1 MTIKLLQLNIERGKR
16 IDAVINYIQS
26 GRFDIVCLQEVSSGL
41 LNYAQENCFETLT
54 KQTGLSGTLSIYT
67 GVKNEVTS
75 FIGLATLYNKK
86 CHIVANHVIW
96 LKRFQ
101 EVSGVGR
108 YNYAKIPRCAS
119 AILFDIGAKP
129 LMVIN
134 THLAWGPTPNDA
146 LYKRNQAEKLET
158 WMKSH
163 VKTPFLLA
171 GDFNLNPHTV
181 IVSRLSR
188 FGVNLPVKYHV
199 TNTLNPHTHHA
210 KQLFPSGLLVDYII
224 VDRRLGVKKFFVETR
239 VDLSDHLGLV
249 LEFSL

>member
-16 IDAVINYIQS
+16 IDAVIEYIQS
-26 GRFDIVCLQEVSSGL
+26 GRFDIVCLQEVSSGS
-41 LNYAQENCFETLT
+41 LNYAKENCFETLT
-54 KQTGLSGTLSIYT
+54 KRTGLSGTLSIYT

-75 FIGLATLYNKK
+75 FIGLTTLNNKK

-134 THLAWGPTPNDA
+134 THLAWGPTSDDRV
-146 LYKRNQAEKLET
+146 YQKNQAEKLYQWIRT
-158 WMKSH
+158 H
-163 VKTPFLLA
+163 RQDPFVLT
-171 GDFNLNPHTV
+171 GDFNLNPHTFTV
-181 IVSRLSR
+181 GRLSSLGNNLTKR
-188 FGVNLPVKYHV
+188 FKI
-199 TNTLNPHTHHA
+199 TNTLNPRTHRVKA
-210 KQLFPSGLLVDYII
+210 LFPSGLPVDYII
-224 VDRRLGVKKFFVETR
+224 ADERLAIKKFFVEEK
-239 VDLSDHLGLV
+239 VDLSDHFGLV
-249 LEFSL
+249 VHFVL